1 MEQLNNLDV
10 VFLIIVGISALVG
23 IARGMT
29 KEILSILGWV
39 LAAAAV
45 FYITPIVDP
54 MMHKYISSSILSSIV
69 SGMIILIVFCIIWVL
84 TVDRLAVVIRTSKLS
99 ALDRIFGFVFG
110 IARGVLIVILVA
122 LMIST
127 IIPEDSQKGVFADS
141 KYFKV
146 ASNSAEPL
154 KKLIPQS
161 WIDKFK
167 ATSESLGLE
176 DKEDKK
182 DDAENKKDE
191 GEKKREDKADTIQK
205 TVKNIKDI
213 KEAVDNFQALKKSG
227 EELFNELAQPKPAE
241 GSDEN
246 EGAGNGS
253 SSDLDRLLDVLE
265 DRFVETNEATP
276 GVETDAQSVTDKVKN
291 TEIKENV
298 ADKVSR

>member
-146 ASNSAEPL
+146 ASNGAEPL
-154 KKLIPQS
+154 KRLIPQS
-161 WIDKFK
+161 LIDKFK
-167 ATSESLGLE
+167 ETSETLGLE
-176 DKEDKK
+176 SKEEK
-182 DDAENKKDE
+182 DSNMTDTKDSEVEKENNKV
-191 GEKKREDKADTIQK
+191 DTIGK
-205 TVKNIKDI
+205 TVKNIKELKD
-213 KEAVDNFQALKKSG
+213 AVDNFQALKKSG
-227 EELFNELAQPKPAE
+227 EELFNELAQPKPGE
-241 GSDEN
+241 GE
-246 EGAGNGS
+246 ENGS
-253 SSDLDRLLDVLE
+253 ASDLDRLLDVLE
-265 DRFVETNEATP
+265 DRFVSTAEESSSIQK
-276 GVETDAQSVTDKVKN
+276 EMQRVTEKFKN
-291 TEIKENV
+291 VDIKENV
-298 ADKVSR
+298 ADRVER